1 MKDKN
6 GLSMKIFPDFL
17 SATKEEKKM
26 AKNTEEREEKKT
38 TKKLDKKMKTTPKRT
53 PAKKSNQAKKVEKK
67 KVENKSVQNKVI
79 ENIKNFISKIVEMQ
93 EKVRQD
99 EEQEKIEK
107 REEKETK
114 KKTEKQ
120 KQSPKYL
127 LEYYDLPFRY
137 NETIVKILA
146 QTPKRL
152 FVYWDISDKDRI
164 TYLNAFGE
172 HFFEDTYPVLLVHN
186 ENKNY
191 TREVI
196 INDFANSWYLDIS
209 DSRDEYT
216 IQLGRKFKSY
226 VKPPIN
232 PEIKEIN
239 INLKNDY
246 LMIAKSN
253 KLEVPNDHILF
264 EEFKPYVTYR
274 NVKTQQEETKDLTKT
289 IFKNQLQKIYQ
300 KLYEDGVDGEK
311 FDLRNPS
318 SMGTS
323 SSIAK

>member
-1 MKDKN
+1 
-6 GLSMKIFPDFL
+6 
-17 SATKEEKKM
+17 M
-26 AKNTEEREEKKT
+26 AKNTEEIRKKEMT
-38 TKKLDKKMKTTPKRT
+38 QKTNSKAESTKKEVV
-53 PAKKSNQAKKVEKK
+53 NKKVNTTRR
-67 KVENKSVQNKVI
+67 VENKSVQNKVI
-79 ENIKNFISKIVEMQ
+79 ENIKNFITKIAGMQ

-99 EEQEKIEK
+99 EEKEKLEKIEQKEALKKQEKIENA
-107 REEKETK
+107 
-114 KKTEKQ
+114 
-120 KQSPKYL
+120 PKYL

-152 FVYWDISDKDRI
+152 FVYWDVSDKDKT
-164 TYLNAFGE
+164 TYLKAFGE

-191 TREVI
+191 TREVM

-209 DSRDEYT
+209 DPRDVYT

-226 VKPPIN
+226 VKPQIN
-232 PEIKEIN
+232 PNVEETS

-246 LMIAKSN
+246 LMIANSN
-253 KLEVPNDHILF
+253 PLEVPNDHMLF
-264 EEFKPYVTYR
+264 EEFKPYVKYR
-274 NVKTQQEETKDLTKT
+274 NIKTYQEETKDLSKT
-289 IFKNQLQKIYQ
+289 IFQNELQKIYE
-300 KLYEDGVDGEK
+300 KLYEHGVDGKK

-318 SMGTS
+318 SIGTS